1 MMFTR
6 RITEKDTPGLVS
18 QMGQDL
24 EETHVMVR
32 RMQAWAGQTGLTDL
46 TEALRTAARAIDE
59 ATGAVQ
65 DAYRA
70 ATDKKEG
77 GDR

>member
-1 MMFTR
+1 MFTR
-6 RITEKDTPGLVS
+6 RITEKDTPGLIS

-24 EETHVMVR
+24 EETHDMVR
-32 RMQAWAGQTGLTDL
+32 RMQAWAGETGLADL
-46 TEALRTAARAIDE
+46 AEALRVAARAINE
-59 ATGAVQ
+59 ATGTAQ

-70 ATDKKEG
+70 ATDKEA

>member
-1 MMFTR
+1 MFTR
-6 RITEKDTPGLVS
+6 RITEKDTPGLIS

-24 EETHVMVR
+24 QETHDMVR
-32 RMQAWAGQTGLTDL
+32 RMQAWASETGLGDL
-46 TEALRTAARAIDE
+46 AEALRVAARVINE
-59 ATGAVQ
+59 ATGTAQ

-70 ATDKKEG
+70 ATDKEA

>member
-1 MMFTR
+1 MFTR
-6 RITEKDTPGLVS
+6 RITQKDTPGLIS

-32 RMQAWAGQTGLTDL
+32 RMQAWAGETGLADL
-46 TEALRTAARAIDE
+46 TEALRVAARAINE
-59 ATGAVQ
+59 ATGTAQ

-70 ATDKKEG
+70 ATDKEAK
-77 GDR
+77 DR

>member
-1 MMFTR
+1 MFTR
-6 RITEKDTPGLVS
+6 RITEKDTPDLIS

-46 TEALRTAARAIDE
+46 TEALRVAGRAIND
-59 ATGAVQ
+59 ATGAAQ

-70 ATDKKEG
+70 AADKQEG
-77 GDR
+77 RDR

>member
-1 MMFTR
+1 MFTR
-6 RITEKDTPGLVS
+6 RITEKDTPDLIS
-18 QMGQDL
+18 EMGQDL

-32 RMQAWAGQTGLTDL
+32 RMQKWAGETGLNDL
-46 TEALRTAARAIDE
+46 TEALRVAARAINE
-59 ATGAVQ
+59 ATGTAQ

-70 ATDKKEG
+70 ATDKKEA

>member
-1 MMFTR
+1 MFTR

-24 EETHVMVR
+24 QETHDMVR
-32 RMQAWAGQTGLTDL
+32 RMQMWAGETGLDAL
-46 TEALRTAARAIDE
+46 AEALRVAARAINE
-59 ATGAVQ
+59 ATGTAQ

-70 ATDKKEG
+70 ATDKEG
-77 GDR
+77 RDR